1 MPVLTQPPSMGD
13 ALKYELN
20 PNYTRETVTLA
31 EGLQYPAGAVLGR
44 VTVSGQ
50 YTFASHGGSDGA
62 ETAAG
67 ILLYPVDTRLSE
79 ATGTVQDRA
88 RTHHGA
94 DLPAGAAGQAAQAAG
109 SGARGRTGSGC
120 GAEAD
125 SGEVGRGVNNS
136 LTRRFLRPNQ
146 ELESSTLTHSLV
158 DNIHDARPRP
168 IRIGKN

>member
-31 EGLQYPAGAVLGR
+31 EGSEYPAGAVLGR
-44 VTVSGQ
+44 VAASGT

-79 ATGTVQDRA
+79 ATGI
-88 RTHHGA
+88 
-94 DLPAGAAGQAAQAAG
+94 LL
-109 SGARGRTGSGC
+109 ARGPAILSRDALFYDGSVDDAAKIALKHTELTALGIVIR
-120 GAEAD
+120 D
-125 SGEVGRGVNNS
+125 S
-136 LTRRFLRPNQ
+136 
-146 ELESSTLTHSLV
+146 
-158 DNIHDARPRP
+158 A
-168 IRIGKN
+168 